1 MNTTAFMTHESR
13 AKETATCH
21 RLCGMS
27 QSDLHHTHI
36 NESYHTYEYATRT
49 HSYHTGSFACHRL
62 LLCAD
67 AQTSCVFLWLFCGN
81 TGLFCEN
88 MGLFCVPQT
97 AYCAD
102 AQTSCV
108 FLWLFC
114 GNTGLFCE
122 NMGLFCVP
130 QAAYC
135 ADVHTSSYVVGQK
148 YRALLRSFRALVCY
162 SAWMCKRAL
171 SLGCRALFCR

>member
-1 MNTTAFMTHESR
+1 MWMSHITRMNTTAFMTHESR

-88 MGLFCVPQT
+88 MGLFCVPQ
-97 AYCAD
+97 
-102 AQTSCV
+102 
-108 FLWLFC
+108 
-114 GNTGLFCE
+114 
-122 NMGLFCVP
+122 
-130 QAAYC
+130 AAHF

-171 SLGCRALFCR
+171 SLGCRALFCRWLNQP